1 MEYKIQDD
9 EAEKVA
15 ELRNKYIELKKKK
28 SKLRFSIPYKIK
40 FSLIWTLVFA
50 AAGIIQQSIAEKKV
64 VFIGFFGKNYI
75 EWFNSF
81 GNFISTYQVSGWQEL
96 GLTLLANWHYFFF
109 TGGAISILIAIVSL
123 VIDNYKTRR
132 TERFNAGNV

>member
-40 FSLIWTLVFA
+40 FSLP
-50 AAGIIQQSIAEKKV
+50 
-64 VFIGFFGKNYI
+64 
-75 EWFNSF
+75 
-81 GNFISTYQVSGWQEL
+81 
-96 GLTLLANWHYFFF
+96 LLLHK
-109 TGGAISILIAIVSL
+109 LPVH
-123 VIDNYKTRR
+123 
-132 TERFNAGNV
+132 